1 MNAPLNLIDTQAE
14 AFAQLAEFIKGS
26 NIALLTS
33 VTSDGTLHSRPLL
46 TRDVDRENNA
56 LWFLAASNFSKAER
70 ILHDREVA
78 LAYVSA
84 DRQSFASVS
93 GRAEV
98 VHDKAKAREL
108 WDPMAE
114 TRFPKSVDDPRL
126 VLLRVSVTAVEF
138 WDAP

>member
-1 MNAPLNLIDTQAE
+1 MNMSLSLVDTQAV
-14 AFAQLAEFIKGS
+14 AFGQLAEFIKGS

-33 VTSDGTLHSRPLL
+33 VTSDGTLHSRPLV
-46 TRDVDRENNA
+46 TREVDLENNA

-70 ILHDREVA
+70 ILHDKEVA
-78 LAYVSA
+78 LAYTSA
-84 DRQSFASVS
+84 NRQVFASVS

-114 TRFPKSVDDPRL
+114 TRFPKSADDPRL
-126 VLLRVSVTAVEF
+126 VLLRISVTAVEF